1 MTSRQMVVAIIGFLL
16 VGLSLHEYWK
26 PQLNELI

>member
-1 MTSRQMVVAIIGFLL
+1 MTSRQMMVAILGFLL

-26 PQLNELI
+26 PQLDTLL